1 MSATAGVAIP
11 AATAI
16 IIQGLQAWM
25 AMARMAGMSA
35 EQLDQLYKDELDK
48 FQQNTP
54 DKLPD
59 PA

>member
-25 AMARMAGMSA
+25 AMARMAGMTA
-35 EQLDQLYKDELDK
+35 EQLEQLYKDELAK
-48 FQQNTP
+48 FQVNTP

>member
-1 MSATAGVAIP
+1 MSATATVAIP

-25 AMARMAGMSA
+25 AMARLHNMSA
-35 EQLDQLYKDELDK
+35 EQAAALFQTELAK
-48 FQQNTP
+48 FQANTP

-59 PA
+59 PK